1 MTAVAT
7 QLWTCML
14 RSTTLSSFSED
25 IRFFSFDSISSV
37 ATSIGVRMISL
48 VASFTIFILV
58 LMKGKK
64 FSTVTMVFLLYWD
77 SKLPWDFPSI
87 VKGVAKINLFR
98 FLFASYL
105 VKVWSMHSK
114 MDLLNASKILWQN
127 IILSSFKVNQ
137 YRWVEWRFP
146 PEPFSCLYKA
156 LLLVQKIQVLYKVL
170 RYQGIRVSRYRDAF
184 VLQTY
189 RSYRSRARRM

>member
-1 MTAVAT
+1 
-7 QLWTCML
+7 
-14 RSTTLSSFSED
+14 
-25 IRFFSFDSISSV
+25 
-37 ATSIGVRMISL
+37 
-48 VASFTIFILV
+48 
-58 LMKGKK
+58 MKGKK

-114 MDLLNASKILWQN
+114 MDLFNASKILWQN

-170 RYQGIRVSRYRDAF
+170 RYQGIGYQGIVTLLCCKLTVVIEVGLGECNLDVGF
-184 VLQTY
+184 VGIQFWKFHLLGILFI
-189 RSYRSRARRM
+189 